1 MSRKFSAGSRREWSE
16 SDVKVRPNKKGNRP
30 RTKETPAHREAQW
43 GRVLTVDRGRYT
55 VQLSPGAGG
64 AGTTRSGSGSGPE
77 GSDAQRNQ
85 PEQQGGATQQDQP
98 GRGPAQQQGAEQAHT
113 VTAVRA
119 TALRRRAIVPG
130 DIVGLVGDTSGA
142 QGSLA
147 RLVRLHDRATLL
159 RRSAEDTDDSE
170 RVIVA
175 NADQL
180 LIVVAA
186 AEPEPRTGFVDRA
199 LVAAY
204 DAGIEPL
211 LLITKAD
218 LADDAADPAGLVRHY
233 AELDLSTV
241 ISARAG
247 EGQGLEPAAVAELYE
262 LLDGHITALIGHSG
276 VGKSTMVNELTG
288 STRATSGVN
297 TVTGRGRHTSSSA
310 VAIPLASASAA
321 AGAMPKGS
329 EDSWIIDTPGVR
341 TFGLAH
347 VAPDD
352 VLGAFADLVEGS
364 ADCEPGCAHASP
376 RGGCALDAWV
386 EQGHAGPHGPARL
399 ASLRS
404 LLASL
409 SGSEEGPADKQ
420 LGGV

>member
-1 MSRKFSAGSRREWSE
+1 MR
-16 SDVKVRPNKKGNRP
+16 VRPNKKGSRP
-30 RTKETPAHREAQW
+30 RTKETPAHREAEW

-55 VQLSPGAGG
+55 VQLFSSTRPGTA
-64 AGTTRSGSGSGPE
+64 RSRSRDSAAEDSGEQE
-77 GSDAQRNQ
+77 GL
-85 PEQQGGATQQDQP
+85 
-98 GRGPAQQQGAEQAHT
+98 

-142 QGSLA
+142 AGSLA
-147 RLVRLHDRATLL
+147 RMVRLQDRKTLL

-186 AEPEPRTGFVDRA
+186 AEPEPRPGFIDRA

-218 LADDAADPAGLVRHY
+218 LAADTADPAGLVRHY

-241 ISARAG
+241 VSARAG
-247 EGQGLEPAAVAELYE
+247 EGRGLESTAVAELHD
-262 LLDGHITALIGHSG
+262 LLEGHITALIGHSG
-276 VGKSTMVNELTG
+276 VGKSTMVNALTG
-288 STRATSGVN
+288 SDRATSGVN
-297 TVTGRGRHTSSSA
+297 AVTGRGRHTSSSA
-310 VAIPLASASAA
+310 VAIPLGSGPGTSAEIGTAA
-321 AGAMPKGS
+321 DPQG
-329 EDSWIIDTPGVR
+329 SWIIDTPGVR

-352 VLGAFADLVEGS
+352 VLEAFADLVEGS

-386 EQGHAGPHGPARL
+386 EQGNAGSHGPARL

-409 SGSEEGPADKQ
+409 LGSEEGPADKR
-420 LGGV
+420 LGDV

>member
-1 MSRKFSAGSRREWSE
+1 MSRKFSAATQRDWSE
-16 SDVKVRPNKKGNRP
+16 TDVRVRPNKKGSRP

-43 GRVLTVDRGRYT
+43 GRVVTVDRGRYT
-55 VQLSPGAGG
+55 VQLSPATGG
-64 AGTTRSGSGSGPE
+64 AAGRNATSGPGVSPTQRDHAAE
-77 GSDAQRNQ
+77 RHDAER
-85 PEQQGGATQQDQP
+85 
-98 GRGPAQQQGAEQAHT
+98 AHT

-142 QGSLA
+142 EGSLA
-147 RLVRLHDRATLL
+147 RMVRLQDRETLL

-186 AEPEPRTGFVDRA
+186 AEPEPRTGFIDRA
-199 LVAAY
+199 LVAAFE
-204 DAGIEPL
+204 AGIEPL

-218 LADDAADPAGLVRHY
+218 LAADAADPAGLVRHY
-233 AELDLSTV
+233 AELDLSIV
-241 ISARAG
+241 ISARAA
-247 EGQGLEPAAVAELYE
+247 EDRGLEPAAVAELHE

-288 STRATSGVN
+288 AMRATSGVN
-297 TVTGRGRHTSSSA
+297 AVTGRGRHTSSSA
-310 VAIPLASASAA
+310 VAIQLGSSPGRAA
-321 AGAMPKGS
+321 ALPSAGGS
-329 EDSWIIDTPGVR
+329 ADSWIIDTPGVR
-341 TFGLAH
+341 TFCVAH

-352 VLGAFADLVEGS
+352 VLASFGDLVEGS
-364 ADCEPGCAHASP
+364 ADCEPGCAHESP

-399 ASLRS
+399 ASLRG

-409 SGSEEGPADKQ
+409 LGSEEGSAGKR
-420 LGGV
+420 LGDV